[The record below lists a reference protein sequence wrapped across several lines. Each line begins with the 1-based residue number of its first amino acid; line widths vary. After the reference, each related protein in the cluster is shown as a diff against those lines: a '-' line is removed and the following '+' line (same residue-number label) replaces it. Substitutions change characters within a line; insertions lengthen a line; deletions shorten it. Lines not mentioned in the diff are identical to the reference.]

1 MKTIFISFI
10 SLLLVQVS
18 FAQEPADA
26 LRLSR
31 TTDEGGTARNQA
43 IGGAGASLGGEF
55 TSLFINPAGLGFYKT
70 GDFVFTPSYSLK
82 NNQSGYLGKNESAS
96 KNNFNLGATGFVFA
110 MPSENKK
117 INSVVIGIGY
127 RKVADFNNYIYYKGT
142 NTKSSYSEK
151 YLEELIDNNAKDP
164 NKAQT
169 DFPYTSSLAIRTY
182 LVDPT
187 FNPDSTISGYVT
199 QANPAYGL
207 IQENTIRT
215 SGGISEL
222 SLGGAVN
229 VQEKWYFGGTIT
241 VPIIK
246 YDRQSTF
253 KESDAS
259 GNLNNNFNYFQV
271 GESLKTTGVGINLK
285 LGMIYKPV
293 EYVRLGLAIHSPTY
307 YELTDN
313 YSTSLVTDLEGYGG
327 AGLKQISSLDL
338 TDGQP
343 LVSKYS
349 ITTPWKFIG
358 SASYVFREVQDVR
371 GQRAFITADVE
382 YLNYKGSAFHATSGD
397 QAGSDYYGSVN
408 KSIDNLYKNAFNVK
422 LGGEIKFN
430 TIMFRLGGAYYGNP
444 YQNQSASITK
454 ISGGLGYRNRGMF
467 LDLTYVYSLNK
478 DINYPYQL
486 HDAANS
492 PATLKNMAGNIFATL
507 GFKF

>member
-10 SLLLVQVS
+10 AILVVQFS

-31 TTDEGGTARNQA
+31 TSDQGGTARNQA

-82 NNQSGYLGKNESAS
+82 NNKSGYLGKTESAS

-117 INSVVIGIGY
+117 IKSVAIGIGY
-127 RKVADFNNYIYYKGT
+127 RKVADFNNYVYYKGT

-151 YLEELIDNNAKDP
+151 YLEELIDNNATDP
-164 NKAQT
+164 NKAQN

-187 FNPDSTISGYVT
+187 YNADSTVSGYSS

-229 VQEKWYFGGTIT
+229 VKDKWYFGGTLT
-241 VPIIK
+241 VPFIK
-246 YDRQSTF
+246 YDRQSSF

-259 GNLNNNFNYFQV
+259 GNLNNRFNYFEA
-271 GESLKTTGVGINLK
+271 GESLNTTGIGINLK

-293 EYVRLGLAIHSPTY
+293 EYVRLGLAIHTPTY

-397 QAGSDYYGSVN
+397 AEGSTYYGSVN
-408 KSIDNLYKNAFNVK
+408 KSIDNLYKNAINVK
-422 LGGEIKFN
+422 VGGEVKFN
-430 TIMFRLGGAYYGNP
+430 TLMFRLGGAYYGNP
-444 YQNQSASITK
+444 YQNESASITK

-467 LDLTYVYSLNK
+467 LDLTYVYSLDK

-486 HDAANS
+486 NDKPNS
-492 PATLKNMAGNIFATL
+492 PASLRNTGGNIFATL

>member
-1 MKTIFISFI
+1 MKTIFISLI
-10 SLLLVQVS
+10 SILLSIAS

-31 TTDEGGTARNQA
+31 LSEEGGTARNQA

-55 TSLFINPAGLGFYKT
+55 TSLYINPAGLGFYNT

-82 NNQSGYLGKNESAS
+82 NNSSTYLGKTASAT

-110 MPSENKK
+110 MPTP
-117 INSVVIGIGY
+117 NSKLRSSAIAIGF
-127 RKVADFNNYIYYKGT
+127 RKVADFNNYVYYKGT
-142 NTKSSYSEK
+142 NNKSSYSEK
-151 YLEELIDNNAKDP
+151 YLEELISNNATDP
-164 NKAQT
+164 NKAQS

-187 FNPDSTISGYVT
+187 YNPDSTVSGYVS

-207 IQENTIRT
+207 IQENNIVTK
-215 SGGISEL
+215 GGINEL
-222 SLGGAVN
+222 SLGGAAN
-229 VQEKWYFGGTIT
+229 IQDKFYFGATIT
-241 VPIIK
+241 VPFIK

-253 KESDAS
+253 TETDAS
-259 GNLNNNFNYFQV
+259 GNLNNHFNYFKA
-271 GESLKTTGVGINLK
+271 GESLNTTGIGVNLK

-293 EYVRLGLAIHSPTY
+293 EYVRLGLAIHTPTY
-307 YELTDN
+307 YELTDS

-338 TDGQP
+338 TGGDP
-343 LVSKYS
+343 LISKYS

-358 SASYVFREVQDVR
+358 SASYVFRETEDVR
-371 GQRAFITADVE
+371 RQKAFITADIE
-382 YLNYKGSAFHATSGD
+382 YLNYKGAAFHATSGD
-397 QAGSDYYGSVN
+397 AEGSSYYNSVN
-408 KSIDNLYKNAFNVK
+408 KNIDNLYKNAINLK
-422 LGGEIKFN
+422 LGGEIKLN
-430 TIMFRLGGAYYGNP
+430 TFMLRLGGAYYGNP
-444 YQNQSASITK
+444 YQNESAAITK
-454 ISGGLGYRNRGMF
+454 VSGGLGYRDKGIF

-486 HDAANS
+486 HDVANS
-492 PATLKNMAGNIFATL
+492 PASLRNTGGNILATV

>member
-1 MKTIFISFI
+1 MQS
-10 SLLLVQVS
+10 V

-26 LRLSR
+26 LRYSRLSE
-31 TTDEGGTARNQA
+31 EGGSARNQA

-70 GDFVFTPSYSLK
+70 GDFIFTPSYSIK
-82 NNQSGYLGKNESAS
+82 NNKSGYLGKNETVS

-117 INSVVIGIGY
+117 IKSVAIGIGF
-127 RKVADFNNYIYYKGT
+127 RKVADFNNYVYYKGT
-142 NTKSSYSEK
+142 NNKSSYSEK
-151 YLEELIDNNAKDP
+151 YLEELVDNNATDP

-169 DFPYTSSLAIRTY
+169 DFPYTSSLAIRAY

-187 FNPDSTISGYVT
+187 YNADSTLSGYTT
-199 QANPAYGL
+199 QANPALGL
-207 IQENTIRT
+207 IQENDIRT

-229 VQEKWYFGGTIT
+229 VSEKWFFGGTVT
-241 VPIIK
+241 VPFLK

-259 GNLNNNFNYFQV
+259 GDLNNRFNYFEA
-271 GESLKTTGVGINLK
+271 GESLHTTGIGINLK
-285 LGMIYKPV
+285 LGLIYKPV
-293 EYVRLGLAIHSPTY
+293 EFVRLGLAIHSPTY
-307 YELTDN
+307 YELTDE

-338 TDGQP
+338 TNGDP
-343 LVSKYS
+343 LISKYS

-371 GQRAFITADVE
+371 RQKAFITADVE
-382 YLNYKGSAFHATSGD
+382 YLNYKGAAFHATSGD
-397 QAGSDYYGSVN
+397 AEGRDYYKSVN
-408 KSIDNLYKNAFNVK
+408 RSIDNLYKNAVNVK

-444 YQNQSASITK
+444 YQNESANITK
-454 ISGGLGYRNRGMF
+454 ISGGFGYRNRGMF

-478 DINYPYQL
+478 DINYPYHL
-486 HDAANS
+486 HDVANS
-492 PATLKNMAGNIFATL
+492 PATLKNMAGNIFATV